1 MTDLISEILSK
12 VGSVAPQVPPYF
24 ESLETYAVKK
34 VSDAD
39 TIDVIDGS
47 GEEITVRFVYI
58 DAPETPKG
66 WGYKKL
72 EDKNQD
78 NALYQSQ
85 FKWGKEGKDWVK
97 QLVEENGDKV
107 KLRITDIDTRYNR
120 RIGEVYLLDGTFLQ
134 HSLVKEGLALIYYDY
149 FSKCPREMAISLLLA
164 EADAE
169 GQGKGLWQEPKSGF
183 IQPWLFRPLKKKQKA
198 LLGDP
203 DAYQQLTEKIQTLCE
218 DLEAGKMTKDQFED
232 TFKETLK

>member
-12 VGSVAPQVPPYF
+12 VGSVPPQVPPYF

-85 FKWGKEGKDWVK
+85 FKWGNEGKDWVK

-169 GQGKGLWQEPKSGF
+169 RQGKGLWQEPKSGF

-203 DAYQQLTEKIQTLCE
+203 DADQQLTEKIQTLCE